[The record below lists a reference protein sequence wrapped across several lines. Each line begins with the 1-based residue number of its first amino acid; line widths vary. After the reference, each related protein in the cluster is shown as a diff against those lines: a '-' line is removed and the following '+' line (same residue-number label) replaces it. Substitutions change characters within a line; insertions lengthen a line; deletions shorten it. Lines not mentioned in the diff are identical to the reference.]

1 MQRKSHKVT
10 EGVEEYYGY
19 DHVKYIFHHYP

>member
-19 DHVKYIFHHYP
+19 DHVKYGFDRYA